1 MSSTNHLAAQSFKHE
16 RVCLHSPES
25 TQRAGRMEGAR
36 NGSTG
41 TGVGVLTFDLRNLCK
56 IELPPL
62 PPQSGTPPSLRCHV
76 DQLTGEEMSFPVSKG
91 PTADSCFTLG
101 RGNSSNQKSL
111 GDVSY
116 KPFAPENYD
125 FLTGVTAHKPSPCS
139 QLAVIPSWVSTCQ
152 PWAKLILN
160 RRYTGSCSPNRV
172 GFVTGWTTHERKII
186 VYLSPG
192 PTDGGWKPPQEG
204 QPGTRYKNKFNLEV
218 WRAKIKLIRTDMCS
232 LTLGKLSGT
241 DYCSKNGIFTAETWT
256 LYDSRTGRHCSQSE
270 RLNHQQHRY
279 FIFGVALCA
288 P

>member
-1 MSSTNHLAAQSFKHE
+1 MSGWTPSRILMKVIEIEVETADTILPNK
-16 RVCLHSPES
+16 
-25 TQRAGRMEGAR
+25 R
-36 NGSTG
+36 NIYKDSDRRTGSIIPGITRFTVVRGSHDLSCPKQLTTG
-41 TGVGVLTFDLRNLCK
+41 TGVGVLTLDLTNLCK

-152 PWAKLILN
+152 PWVKA
-160 RRYTGSCSPNRV
+160 YT
-172 GFVTGWTTHERKII
+172 
-186 VYLSPG
+186 
-192 PTDGGWKPPQEG
+192 
-204 QPGTRYKNKFNLEV
+204 
-218 WRAKIKLIRTDMCS
+218 
-232 LTLGKLSGT
+232 
-241 DYCSKNGIFTAETWT
+241 
-256 LYDSRTGRHCSQSE
+256 
-270 RLNHQQHRY
+270 
-279 FIFGVALCA
+279 
-288 P
+288 